1 MVAAIYSSVVNAQLV
16 GEEQLVS
23 KVTFSKTLIMAQSY
37 VAAECE
43 CSQSFSSAYTVLD
56 SL

>member
-1 MVAAIYSSVVNAQLV
+1 MVAAIYSNVVNAQLV

-37 VAAECE
+37 VAAKCE
-43 CSQSFSSAYTVLD
+43 CSQSFSSAYHT
-56 SL
+56 